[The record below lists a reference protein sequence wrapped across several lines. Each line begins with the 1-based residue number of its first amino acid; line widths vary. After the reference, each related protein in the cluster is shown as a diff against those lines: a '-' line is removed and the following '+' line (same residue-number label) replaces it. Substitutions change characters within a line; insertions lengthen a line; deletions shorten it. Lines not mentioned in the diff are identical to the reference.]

1 MKRTRMYNKLMYLIG
16 KNRKERRIKT
26 MTIIFYYSN
35 LKFESNSFVIAFLI

>member
-26 MTIIFYYSN
+26 M
-35 LKFESNSFVIAFLI
+35 